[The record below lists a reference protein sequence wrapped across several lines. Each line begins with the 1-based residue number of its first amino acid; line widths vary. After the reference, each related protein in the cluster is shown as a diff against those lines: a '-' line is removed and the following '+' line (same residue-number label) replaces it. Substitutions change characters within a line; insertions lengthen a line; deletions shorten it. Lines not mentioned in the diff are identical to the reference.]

1 MCNKTGKQ
9 MTTQQFAVENMQQR
23 LLLST
28 GVRGRIVGEYLSFS
42 FSKGNLLRWKSLLS
56 DLLIIGPWEA
66 VLNEED
72 GEIIVRSKQFLNR

>member
-1 MCNKTGKQ
+1 
-9 MTTQQFAVENMQQR
+9 MTTEQFAVENMQQR

-56 DLLIIGPWEA
+56 DLLIVGPWEA

-72 GEIIVRSKQFLNR
+72 NEVIVRSKQFLNR